1 MRVGAHVL
9 TILNAVHLNTVHH
22 ASEEPTPMTDAPR
35 RFDTRDIAR
44 IAVFAALI
52 AALGLIG
59 PIPVPGLVPITAQT
73 LGVILAGTVL
83 GAWRGAAAVL
93 VFEVLVLIGLPLL
106 SGGHGGAGVF
116 VGATAGYLIGWIPG
130 AFVTGLIAHSGRRGP
145 SWWRVA
151 LGGIVGGI
159 VVIYALGIPGVSLI
173 TGLPLSEAFLTS
185 LVFIPGDLIKVAVAT
200 ALTMALWKAYPPV
213 FGIRRSRGAAAAEPA
228 VEEPAAR

>member
-1 MRVGAHVL
+1 MA
-9 TILNAVHLNTVHH
+9 
-22 ASEEPTPMTDAPR
+22 DARR

-52 AALGLIG
+52 AALGLVG

-73 LGVILAGTVL
+73 LGVILAGMVL

-106 SGGHGGAGVF
+106 AGGHGGAGAF

-130 AFVTGLIAHSGRRGP
+130 AFVTGLLAHAGRGGLA
-145 SWWRVA
+145 WWRVA
-151 LGGIVGGI
+151 LGGVVGGI
-159 VVIYALGIPGVSLI
+159 GVVYLFGIPGVTLV
-173 TGLPLSEAFLTS
+173 TGLPLPESFLTS
-185 LVFIPGDLIKVAVAT
+185 LAFLPGDLIKVAVAT

-213 FGIRRSRGAAAAEPA
+213 FGARRERTVVAAPSA
-228 VEEPAAR
+228 

>member
-1 MRVGAHVL
+1 
-9 TILNAVHLNTVHH
+9 
-22 ASEEPTPMTDAPR
+22 MTDAPR

-44 IAVFAALI
+44 IAVFAAII
-52 AALGLIG
+52 AALGLVA

-73 LGVILAGTVL
+73 LGVVLAGTVL

-130 AFVTGLIAHSGRRGP
+130 AFVTGLIAHSGRGALA
-145 SWWRVA
+145 WWRVA

-159 VVIYALGIPGVSLI
+159 VVIYAVGIPVVSLV
-173 TGLPLSEAFLTS
+173 TGLPLAESFLTS
-185 LVFIPGDLIKVAVAT
+185 LVFIPGDLIKVAAAT
-200 ALTMALWKAYPPV
+200 ALTMALWNAYPPV
-213 FGIRRSRGAAAAEPA
+213 FGARRGRRAPA
-228 VEEPAAR
+228 PSTASVESATR

>member
-1 MRVGAHVL
+1 
-9 TILNAVHLNTVHH
+9 
-22 ASEEPTPMTDAPR
+22 MTDAPHHFETRRFETR

-52 AALGLIG
+52 AALGLIA

-93 VFEVLVLIGLPLL
+93 VFELLVLIGLPLL
-106 SGGHGGAGVF
+106 AGGHGGAGVF

-130 AFVTGLIAHSGRRGP
+130 AFVTGLIAHAGRRALP
-145 SWWRVA
+145 WWRVA

-159 VVIYALGIPGVSLI
+159 GVVYALGIPGVSLI
-173 TGLPLSEAFLTS
+173 TGLPLQESALSSLAFL
-185 LVFIPGDLIKVAVAT
+185 PGDLIKVVVAT
-200 ALTMALWKAYPPV
+200 VLTMALWKAYPPV
-213 FGIRRSRGAAAAEPA
+213 FGARRAHAPVTASVP
-228 VEEPAAR
+228 

>member
-1 MRVGAHVL
+1 
-9 TILNAVHLNTVHH
+9 
-22 ASEEPTPMTDAPR
+22 MTDRIR

-44 IAVFAALI
+44 IAVFAAII

-59 PIPVPGLVPITAQT
+59 PIPMPGLVPITAQT

-106 SGGHGGAGVF
+106 SGGHGGAAVF

-130 AFVTGLIAHSGRRGP
+130 AFVTGLIAHGGRRGL

-159 VVIYALGIPGVSLI
+159 VVVYAVGIPGVTLV
-173 TGLPLSEAFLTS
+173 TGTPLTESFLMS

-213 FGIRRSRGAAAAEPA
+213 FGIRRKRRTAPQSAAAE
-228 VEEPAAR
+228 EPATR